1 MRNIAMQ
8 DWSALRADYFE
19 PVARDV
25 FDDYLRS
32 FGFGNGE
39 ADEVGCL
46 TWHGREV
53 FLRVHYYVEDTPN
66 YSPMVTLGITRTS
79 PLIPAFNTIG
89 LWYAIPVDAEVRDYA
104 TWTYTNADEL
114 KQVLT
119 RIRDEVVDVYARPLW
134 DDPDRLAALIDT
146 RFAEVKAERAT
157 EIVNQKKQEA
167 ERAFRAHDYEK
178 AARLYGLMKDSDLTM
193 AERKR
198 HEIAKKHSSQ
208 P

>member
-1 MRNIAMQ
+1 MRNIAME

-19 PVARDV
+19 PVAREI

-32 FGFGNGE
+32 FGFGKVE

-46 TWHGREV
+46 TYHGREV
-53 FLRVHYYVEDTPN
+53 FLRVHYYVEDSPN
-66 YSPMVTLGITRTS
+66 YSPMVTIGITRTS

-89 LWYAIPVDAEVRDYA
+89 LWYAIPVSAGVRNYA
-104 TWTYTNADEL
+104 TWTFSNAGEL

-119 RIRDEVVDVYARPLW
+119 RIRDEVVAVYARPLW
-134 DDPDRLAALIDT
+134 ENPDQLAALIDT
-146 RFAEVKAERAT
+146 RYEEVKAERAS
-157 EIVNQKKQEA
+157 EIVNRNKQEA
-167 ERAFRAHDYEK
+167 ERAFKAHDYEK
-178 AARLYGLMKDSDLTM
+178 AARLYGLMKDSDLSN